1 MTSACFLAAPEE
13 LSIAFCSLLKSES
26 DAFTIANRPDIASC
40 PAIAAAY
47 WDFWLSVNLENFSL
61 NSAIVCLIGFMDP
74 SAFVVLIPKA
84 LNAAAASVGGF
95 TSRVRIDLNSVPACD
110 PLIPAFA
117 INPTAVAVSSIL
129 YFIDPARGATYLNV
143 SPIIA
148 TLVLEL
154 LDALAS
160 TSAKCPESF
169 AFNPKAVIESV
180 TMSDTVPRSSP
191 DAAAKFMTPD
201 NPETI

>member
-1 MTSACFLAAPEE
+1 
-13 LSIAFCSLLKSES
+13 
-26 DAFTIANRPDIASC
+26 
-40 PAIAAAY
+40 
-47 WDFWLSVNLENFSL
+47 
-61 NSAIVCLIGFMDP
+61 MDP
-74 SAFVVLIPKA
+74 SAFVVLTPKS
-84 LNAAAASVGGF
+84 LNAAAASFGGL
-95 TSRVRIDLNSVPACD
+95 TSRVMIDRKDVPAWL

-117 INPTAVAVSSIL
+117 ISPIAVAVSSML
-129 YFIDPARGATYLNV
+129 YFIDPARGATYLKV
-143 SPIIA
+143 SPIIP

-154 LDALAS
+154 LDAFAN

-169 AFNPKAVIESV
+169 AFNPKAVMESV

>member
-1 MTSACFLAAPEE
+1 M
-13 LSIAFCSLLKSES
+13 
-26 DAFTIANRPDIASC
+26 
-40 PAIAAAY
+40 
-47 WDFWLSVNLENFSL
+47 
-61 NSAIVCLIGFMDP
+61 
-74 SAFVVLIPKA
+74 
-84 LNAAAASVGGF
+84 
-95 TSRVRIDLNSVPACD
+95 IDLKDVPAWL

-117 INPTAVAVSSIL
+117 ISPIAVAVSSIL
-129 YFIDPARGATYLNV
+129 YFMDPANGATYLKV

-154 LDALAS
+154 LDAFAS

-191 DAAAKFMTPD
+191 EAAAKFITPD
-201 NPETI
+201 NPETIWFVFHPAIAMYLSAVADSVAENFVVAPICFAFADSFSRSFPDAPEIA